1 MFSLADSK
9 FYYLSF
15 FMNMD
20 PGEYV
25 YMFKVI
31 VGLAG
36 DIHSK
41 FLLKRLFGIDVKMK
55 VLKGT

>member
-1 MFSLADSK
+1 
-9 FYYLSF
+9 
-15 FMNMD
+15 MNMG
-20 PGEYV
+20 PGDTSNRTISFSRPV

>member
-1 MFSLADSK
+1 
-9 FYYLSF
+9 
-15 FMNMD
+15 MNMD